1 MINDHTISIYALQG
15 NGDILI
21 KLEDQLIITVSTFS
35 PDLASIDKFRM
46 AYHVKLNTI
55 FVKSSLTKTWTNNFR
70 SPIEK

>member
-35 PDLASIDKFRM
+35 PDLASIDKFTM
-46 AYHVKLNTI
+46 AYHVKLTQ
-55 FVKSSLTKTWTNNFR
+55 FS
-70 SPIEK
+70 